1 MGAEGPQ
8 GPPCPHPTP
17 RICMSVLLRVRSQ
30 PRSGT
35 RLRITMLVPVKLKA
49 QVCRGWAAC
58 PWKHPDWPALRQPS
72 GCACFSSH
80 FPIWVG
86 TPPWQSPL
94 WGCEVPSDSALLPP
108 PTCPQGDLQE
118 KSLEHLRL
126 SDRSSLLSEI
136 QALRAQLRLT
146 HLQNQEKLQQLCT
159 ALTSAEA
166 RGSQQEHQLRR
177 QGGCCPFCPS
187 PEKHAHLMFPYG

>member
-136 QALRAQLRLT
+136 DLSGGQSHNRQTQGRGGPKLRARD
-146 HLQNQEKLQQLCT
+146 H
-159 ALTSAEA
+159 SV
-166 RGSQQEHQLRR
+166 G
-177 QGGCCPFCPS
+177 FCS
-187 PEKHAHLMFPYG
+187 YWSV